1 MMNISTSSLYEEKK
15 LQKQRLKYSETRRTE
30 DSVVWVMNNSCYNL
44 TPSSSDFSS
53 LAKSTM
59 LC

>member
-1 MMNISTSSLYEEKK
+1 MNIPTSSLYKEKK
-15 LQKQRLKYSETRRTE
+15 LQKQHLKYSETKGTE

-53 LAKSTM
+53 LAQSTT